1 MYPKVKK
8 MKEKVSEFSRIRRV
22 YADRAKSGKG
32 SKYSWHT
39 PHAGYRQSIK
49 FRMFSKALKYSF
61 DNNLSNVKALD
72 IGCGTGGFLR
82 QLIEWG
88 GSPPHL
94 IGVDFID
101 TRLEMAKKMS
111 PSDVSWHLGVLNSK
125 KEFNLVSAHTVFSS
139 ILDDSAR
146 QSLADQMW
154 KQVCK
159 GGWIMIFDFRYN
171 NPSNPDVRKVTL
183 RELKKWW
190 PDDNHFILIDM
201 LAPPIARYL
210 VGKNYF
216 FAELLTMIFPF
227 LRSHF
232 VYMVQKK

>member
-1 MYPKVKK
+1 VRKEN
-8 MKEKVSEFSRIRRV
+8 EKVSELSRIRRV
-22 YADRAKSGKG
+22 YADRIKFGKG
-32 SKYSWHT
+32 RKYSWHSS
-39 PHAGYRQSIK
+39 HAGYRHAVK
-49 FRMFSKALKYSF
+49 FRIFSKALKYSF
-61 DNNLSNVKALD
+61 GNNISNLKVLD

-88 GSPPHL
+88 GSPLHL
-94 IGVDFID
+94 IGVDLID
-101 TRLEMAKKMS
+101 TRLDMAKKMS
-111 PSDVSWHLGVLNSK
+111 PSDVGWHLGVLNSK
-125 KEFNLVSAHTVFSS
+125 KKFNLVSAHTVFSS
-139 ILDDSAR
+139 ILDNSAR
-146 QSLADQMW
+146 QALADEMW
-154 KQVCK
+154 KKVCK

-171 NPSNPDVRKVTL
+171 NPANPDVRKVTF

-201 LAPPIARYL
+201 LAPPIARYI

-216 FAELLTMIFPF
+216 LAELLTMVLPF